1 MKFPFLV
8 RALLA
13 ALLLCAGAS
22 AQHQHGAAPARE
34 APAQLIADLGTFRF
48 PVSTRNA
55 EAQKFFDQGVILTY
69 GFNHGEAA
77 RSFSRAAE
85 LDPQSAMAHWGLAMS
100 LGPNYNETSIPPE
113 RMKAAHEAV
122 QKGLALAAKAPAHER
137 AYLEALA
144 QRLSADPAADQ
155 KKLWLDYREAMR
167 ALMARYPD
175 DLEAAV
181 LWADA
186 AMIINAWKLFDSQG
200 RPAEGTDEIVSV
212 LESVLRRDPE
222 HIGAH
227 HLYIHAVE
235 ASSRPERALGSADVL
250 AKLTP
255 AAGHLVHMP
264 AHIYMRTGDYDRAA
278 ESNVWAARADEQ
290 YIASGGKPGI
300 YTAGYYSHNLHFLA
314 AAQAMRGNYAEAVKA
329 SRRLEANVRPYLK
342 DIPSLEGFMP
352 TGVLIMTRF
361 GRWDDVLGEPRPAAS
376 TPVTNALWHWARGM
390 ALVGKGKS
398 TEAEAEMQ
406 NLVNAAAA
414 IPADMPYGSQNTAG
428 PVLQIA
434 RHFLA
439 ARLAAARGDRKAA
452 VEFLRR
458 AVETEDALAYDE
470 PPGWYHPLAR
480 ESLGGALMLDGQ
492 HAEAERVF
500 REDLRR
506 NRRNGRSLFG
516 LSESLKAQ
524 GREREAELVRRE
536 FERAW
541 RNADTQL
548 KISDL

>member
-1 MKFPFLV
+1 MKLPLLV
-8 RALLA
+8 CALLVLVCCP
-13 ALLLCAGAS
+13 AL
-22 AQHQHGAAPARE
+22 AQHQHGGAAPAKE
-34 APAQLIADLGTFRF
+34 ATAKLIADLGSFRF
-48 PVSTRNA
+48 PVSTSNA
-55 EAQKFFDQGVILTY
+55 EAQKFFDQGVILAY
-69 GFNHGEAA
+69 GFNHDEAA
-77 RSFSRAAE
+77 RSFRRAAE
-85 LDPQSAMAHWGLAMS
+85 IDPQLAMAHWGLAMS
-100 LGPNYNETSIPPE
+100 LGPNYNETSISTE

-122 QKGLALAAKAPAHER
+122 RRGLALAAKAPAHER

-144 QRLSADPAADQ
+144 TRLSADERVEQ

-167 ALMARYPD
+167 ALTVRYPD

-200 RPAEGTDEIVSV
+200 RPAEGTDEIVAT

-235 ASSRPERALGSADVL
+235 ASLRPERALGSADVL
-250 AKLTP
+250 ARLTP

-278 ESNVWAARADEQ
+278 ESNEWAAKADERF
-290 YIASGGKPGI
+290 IAAGGQPGI

-314 AAQAMRGNYAEAVKA
+314 AAHAMRGNYSEAVRA

-352 TGVLIMTRF
+352 TGVLIMARF
-361 GRWDDVLGEPRPAAS
+361 GRWDDVLREPPPPTS
-376 TPVTNALWHWARGM
+376 MPVAGALWHWGRGM
-390 ALVGKGKS
+390 ALVAKGKR

-406 NLVNAAAA
+406 ALVNAAAA
-414 IPADMPYGSQNTAG
+414 IPADMPYGSQNTAR
-428 PVLQIA
+428 PVLLIA

-439 ARLAAARGDRKAA
+439 ARLASARGDNKAA
-452 VEFLRR
+452 IEFLRK
-458 AVETEDALAYDE
+458 AVETEDGLAYDE
-470 PPGWYHPLAR
+470 PPGWYHPLSR
-480 ESLGGALMLDGQ
+480 ESLGGALMHDGQ
-492 HAEAERVF
+492 HEEAEKVF

-516 LSESLKAQ
+516 LSESLKSQ
-524 GREREAELVRRE
+524 GRAREAELVRRE

-541 RNADTQL
+541 RNADTEL